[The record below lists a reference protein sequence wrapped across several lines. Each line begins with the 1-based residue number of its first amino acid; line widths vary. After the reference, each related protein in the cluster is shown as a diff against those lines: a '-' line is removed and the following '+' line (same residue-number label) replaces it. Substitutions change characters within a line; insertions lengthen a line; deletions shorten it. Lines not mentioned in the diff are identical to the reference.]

1 MRRARSPAD
10 LGAPSPGAAGV
21 PRRRQPP
28 QRRGPLG
35 NAFRACGVDRGLD
48 AEHQWPQAAPGN
60 HPSPIGLSRCGLFR
74 IRGAP
79 GGRARVPRLG
89 PYEVDFLWREHR
101 LVVEADSWRH
111 HSDRAAFEADRIR
124 DTRLQAA
131 GYRVLRLTHRRL
143 RAEPA
148 AVAASLRAVM
158 HAGHVP
164 SGPKRQR

>member
-1 MRRARSPAD
+1 M
-10 LGAPSPGAAGV
+10 
-21 PRRRQPP
+21 
-28 QRRGPLG
+28 
-35 NAFRACGVDRGLD
+35 
-48 AEHQWPQAAPGN
+48 
-60 HPSPIGLSRCGLFR
+60 
-74 IRGAP
+74 
-79 GGRARVPRLG
+79 
-89 PYEVDFLWREHR
+89 DFLWREHR

>member
-1 MRRARSPAD
+1 M
-10 LGAPSPGAAGV
+10 
-21 PRRRQPP
+21 
-28 QRRGPLG
+28 
-35 NAFRACGVDRGLD
+35 DRGLD
-48 AEHQWPQAAPGN
+48 SEHQWPQAAPGN
-60 HPSPIGLSRCGLFR
+60 HPSPIGLTRCGLFR

-131 GYRVLRLTHRRL
+131 GYRVLRLTHPRL